1 MMSLSPLPFSC
12 PHSRVVRTLKIALPL
27 AAVAWI
33 VGVIAV
39 NHYQSRTD
47 SFFRLSTAQSQQ
59 LSEDASVLQMLNP
72 RFLGLDQNSRPF
84 EVRAT
89 SATQTNA
96 SIENVQLQ
104 GIKATLY
111 TDPTTQATIKS
122 TSGHLNGKENLLDL
136 NGLVEFADETG
147 QTLLGNNFMIDT
159 LARQALSNQPIAATS
174 RFGTIKA
181 KGLNI
186 DKGGKTILFEGPAT
200 LVLPESDSATKPHKI
215 P

>member
-1 MMSLSPLPFSC
+1 MHTLPFSC
-12 PHSRVVRTLKIALPL
+12 GYSHRVRLLKITLPL
-27 AAVAWI
+27 VAALWIIGVVA
-33 VGVIAV
+33 VS
-39 NHYQSRTD
+39 HYKSRTD
-47 SFFRLSTAQSQQ
+47 SFFRLSTTQNGQ
-59 LSEDASVLQMLNP
+59 LEQEASILQMVNP
-72 RFLGLDQNSRPF
+72 RFLGLDKNSRPF
-84 EVRAT
+84 EIRAT

-96 SIENVQLQ
+96 SIDNVQLQ

-111 TDPTTQATIKS
+111 TEANTQATIKS

-186 DKGGKTILFEGPAT
+186 DKGGKIILFEGPAT
-200 LVLPESDSATKPHKI
+200 LVLPESAPK
-215 P
+215 